1 MLTTQIA
8 YLFPGVDFESEVVVV
23 DDGQGAHIA
32 IWNRPEPQPTAEELE
47 SARPAA
53 EAWAARQAMPTLT
66 PAQLDL
72 ALLQFGLLD
81 AVEAFVAAADRE
93 TQIAYKKVKTFK
105 RSNRLLNTA
114 AGLLGMT
121 DEQVDAV
128 WMYGA
133 ALEPGE

>member
-1 MLTTQIA
+1 MLAETLA
-8 YLFPGVDFESEVVVV
+8 YLGFAVLTDFELQDE
-23 DDGQGAHIA
+23 GAGPYIA
-32 IWNRPEPQPTAEELE
+32 KWNLPQPQPTAEELE
-47 SARPAA
+47 AARPAA
-53 EAWAARQAMPTLT
+53 EAAAARAAMPTLT

-81 AVEAFVAAADRE
+81 AVEAYVATADQE

-121 DEQVDAV
+121 AAQIDAV

>member
-1 MLTTQIA
+1 MSASIQDVLL
-8 YLFPGVDFESEVVVV
+8 YLQPELVPNSDYYAGETGFVWLHEST
-23 DDGQGAHIA
+23 A
-32 IWNRPEPQPTAEELE
+32 PTLDEIDA
-47 SARPAA
+47 ARPAA
-53 EAWAARQAMPTLT
+53 AAAAARAAMPTLT

-81 AVEAFVAAADRE
+81 AVEAYVAAADRE